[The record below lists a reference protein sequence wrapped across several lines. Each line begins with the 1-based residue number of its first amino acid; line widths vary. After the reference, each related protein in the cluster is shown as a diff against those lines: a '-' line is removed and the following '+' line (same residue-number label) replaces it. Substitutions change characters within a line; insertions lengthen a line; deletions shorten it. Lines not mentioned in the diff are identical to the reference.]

1 MAWKYRLLPISH
13 SDHFLYRKYYS
24 FKAFLAWGGEAEAI
38 ARSERRNRM
47 DEKQLKKLLA
57 GLCIT
62 GLLSG
67 SGLAC
72 AQQGQSS

>member
-1 MAWKYRLLPISH
+1 
-13 SDHFLYRKYYS
+13 
-24 FKAFLAWGGEAEAI
+24 
-38 ARSERRNRM
+38 M

-67 SGLAC
+67 ASVAG

>member
-1 MAWKYRLLPISH
+1 
-13 SDHFLYRKYYS
+13 
-24 FKAFLAWGGEAEAI
+24 
-38 ARSERRNRM
+38 M

-67 SGLAC
+67 SGLAG

>member
-1 MAWKYRLLPISH
+1 
-13 SDHFLYRKYYS
+13 
-24 FKAFLAWGGEAEAI
+24 
-38 ARSERRNRM
+38 M

-67 SGLAC
+67 AGLAC

>member
-1 MAWKYRLLPISH
+1 
-13 SDHFLYRKYYS
+13 
-24 FKAFLAWGGEAEAI
+24 
-38 ARSERRNRM
+38 M
-47 DEKQLKKLLA
+47 DERQLKKLLA

-67 SGLAC
+67 ACPAC